1 MPPRKKPGKEAAP
14 AEPVDCLNARERL
27 LEAGVEIFSRYG
39 FEGASTR
46 RLASAARVNLATIL
60 YYFGGKEEYYL
71 AVARHISDTIKQS
84 QELPMARIGEAL
96 ARPEPDP
103 DELAELLIA
112 LIAGKADF
120 LLRPETQAMGFFI
133 LREQVFPTQALDI
146 FYEEFMRPMLEVC
159 CRVVG
164 VILGIDHCRPEAAIR
179 GQALFGEMVTFL
191 TNRVP
196 LLRHLGIREF
206 DEGQVGVVVEIV
218 TQHLRAIMASLKQE
232 RRNRARPAR
241 GAGRP
246 APGRRA

>member
-1 MPPRKKPGKEAAP
+1 MPPRKNSKKPTVTE
-14 AEPVDCLNARERL
+14 EPSASLGARERL
-27 LEAGVEIFSRYG
+27 LQAGVEIFSRYG
-39 FEGASTR
+39 YEGASTR
-46 RLASAARVNLATIL
+46 KLAAAAKVNLATIL

-71 AVARHISDTIKQS
+71 AVARHIADTIKQS
-84 QELPMARIGEAL
+84 QDLPMARINEAL

-120 LLRPETQAMGFFI
+120 LLRPEAQAMGFFI
-133 LREQVFPTQALDI
+133 LREQVFPTLALDI

-191 TNRVP
+191 TNRAP
-196 LLRHLGIREF
+196 LMRYLGTREF
-206 DEGQVGVVVEIV
+206 TEEGVGVVVEIV
-218 TQHLRAIMASLKQE
+218 TQHLRAIVASLRATPGGRKTAGAP
-232 RRNRARPAR
+232 RRGR
-241 GAGRP
+241 GLA
-246 APGRRA
+246 